1 MCCATKGEICDLL
14 VILMIIGEAIL
25 INVNRRLDI
34 RSRLMI
40 VKYHGKTKHIQTP
53 VVSQTGQRGQSMG
66 QGQVQGSQAGTSGT
80 QGRVYVITPQIELGN
95 QSDIQDMFLLS
106 LLGTRVLFDSGMLLV
121 IWYLNDRC
129 TCIVI

>member
-1 MCCATKGEICDLL
+1 MCCATKGEICNLL

-34 RSRLMI
+34 RSCLMI

-53 VVSQTGQRGQSMG
+53 VVSQTGQGMG

-121 IWYLNDRC
+121 IWYLNDSC